1 MPVKD
6 VYGKEVSEQNHM
18 VLAHNPTSM
27 LINELKRNKNMSD
40 REIMDSKFYG
50 MKKNHDVINPEFTHL
65 LGPKIKYTNKFKDFK
80 HMPNQKWHK
89 IVSFIKSGV
98 RIFGY
103 LLIPFSLPLAAGIL
117 VFSEI
122 IGIIEELV

>member
-18 VLAHNPTSM
+18 VLAHNPISM

-50 MKKNHDVINPEFTHL
+50 MKENHDVINPDLVHL
-65 LGPKIKYTNKFKDFK
+65 LGPKIKFQKDFK
-80 HMPNQKWHK
+80 HMPNQRRHK

-117 VFSEI
+117 VLSEI